1 MKLSFLSAPLVVAMV
16 GCGGAVDSDLFGT
29 PGDAAA
35 GTDVSTIKDSSVSD
49 ADVPPDASVIDA
61 PPIVDVLPI
70 KDVITVIDSGPTDP
84 GTLCQTNPSSYCK
97 NDSEL
102 CCIKPTGSACIASNV
117 ANTCSATRMFCDN
130 GDSCKT
136 GEICCG
142 NIFYNG
148 SANVYGDIKCSS
160 SCNVT
165 ATTIPGQRRFC
176 NPNTKPD
183 ECIQHGLTCKA
194 SGILP
199 GYFICSN

>member
-1 MKLSFLSAPLVVAMV
+1 MKTTALCVPFLVVLA
-16 GCGGAVDSDLFGT
+16 GCGGAVETDLFDT
-29 PGDAAA
+29 PPDAAS
-35 GTDVSTIKDSSVSD
+35 VKDSSAGFDTSVP
-49 ADVPPDASVIDA
+49 DVQQPDASVIDA
-61 PPIVDVLPI
+61 EPIVDALPV
-70 KDVITVIDSGPTDP
+70 KDVITVIDSGPVDP

-97 NDSEL
+97 NDTEL
-102 CCIKPTGSACIASNV
+102 CCVKPTGSACIASNV
-117 ANTCSATRMFCDN
+117 ANTCQATRMYCDN